1 MSEEKIMILKM
12 LKDGKIDEEEALK
25 LLNAV
30 GEKKGEKNYKPNKKR
45 NEIHFEGDDYDV
57 FDASD
62 KFASKISNFVNKIVS
77 KSLETAEKGMRDG
90 HIYANFSFDDG
101 DRFKNKKFA
110 TLKLDVD
117 KNKKYDLIINNTNE
131 KVEILPSSSDQ
142 IEIYGKI
149 YYTDKKTIPG
159 DYEFINCFID
169 EKEILIEPNYSD
181 LTKKDFSVSLKVLV
195 PALSFAKVDVKTSND
210 KIVLDSVNCEEL
222 YLTTSNDRIKI
233 EDSIIAKSELKTTN
247 APVKIKDAKFTDLLI
262 NTTNAEITMHN
273 TPFVNLEAHTTNAYV
288 DVKDVFNCAENIII
302 TNSNGPVTVE
312 LESVSRNVK
321 FNLRGLSK
329 YTCTAIFDDSRFKLD
344 EDGDELSTAVLNNNS
359 DLTLFGD
366 IKTSNGPIIIE

>member
-12 LKDGKIDEEEALK
+12 LKDGKISEEEALK
-25 LLNAV
+25 LLDAI
-30 GEKKGEKNYKPNKKR
+30 GEKKGEKAYKPNKKR
-45 NEIHFEGDDYDV
+45 NEIHFEGDYDV

-90 HIYANFSFDDG
+90 HIYASYSFD

-142 IEIYGKI
+142 IEVYGKI
-149 YYTDKKTIPG
+149 YYTNKKDIPEN
-159 DYEFINCFID
+159 YEFINCFID
-169 EKEILIEPNYSD
+169 DKEILIEPNYSE
-181 LTKKDFSVSLKVLV
+181 LTKKDFAVSLKVLV
-195 PALSFAKVDVKTSND
+195 PAQDFATVKASTSND
-210 KIVLDSVNCEEL
+210 KIKLDSIICDEL
-222 YLTTSNDRIKI
+222 YLTTSNDYIKI
-233 EDSIIAKSELKTTN
+233 EDSIIGKSELKTTN
-247 APVKIKDAKFTDLLI
+247 DSVKIKDSKFSDLLI
-262 NTTNAEITMHN
+262 NTTNAEITLNN

-288 DVKDVFNCAENIII
+288 DVKDIFNSAENIIV
-302 TNSNGPVTVE
+302 TNSNGPVTLE
-312 LESVSRNVK
+312 LESVSKNVK
-321 FNLRGLSK
+321 LNLRGLNK
-329 YTCTAIFDDSRFKLD
+329 YTCPVIFDDDRFKLD
-344 EDGDELSTAVLNNNS
+344 KDNDELTTASLNNDS
-359 DLTLFGD
+359 ELTLFGD

>member
-30 GEKKGEKNYKPNKKR
+30 GEKKGEKNYKQNNKR

-77 KSLETAEKGMRDG
+77 KSLETAEKGMKDG
-90 HIYANFSFDDG
+90 HIYASYSFD

-169 EKEILIEPNYSD
+169 DKEILIEPNYESF
-181 LTKKDFSVSLKVLV
+181 TKKDFAVSLKVLV
-195 PALSFAKVDVKTSND
+195 PALNFAKVDVKTSND
-210 KIVLDSVNCEEL
+210 KIILDSVNCDEL
-222 YLTTSNDRIKI
+222 YLTTSNDKIKI
-233 EDSIIAKSELKTTN
+233 EDSIIGKSELKTTN
-247 APVKIKDAKFTDLLI
+247 DSVKIKDAKFTDLLI

-329 YTCTAIFDDSRFKLD
+329 YTCPAIFDDSRFKLD
-344 EDGDELSTAVLNNNS
+344 EDGDELSTAVLNNDS

>member
-30 GEKKGEKNYKPNKKR
+30 GEKKGEKKYKPNNKR

-90 HIYANFSFDDG
+90 HVYANFSFDDG

-329 YTCTAIFDDSRFKLD
+329 YTCPAIFDDNRFKLD
-344 EDGDELSTAVLNNNS
+344 EDGDELSTAVLNNDS

>member
-30 GEKKGEKNYKPNKKR
+30 GEKKGEKTYKPNKKR
-45 NEIHFEGDDYDV
+45 NEIHIEADDYDV

-90 HIYANFSFDDG
+90 HMYASYSFD

-131 KVEILPSSSDQ
+131 KVVILPSSSDQ

-169 EKEILIEPNYSD
+169 DKEILIEPNYESF
-181 LTKKDFSVSLKVLV
+181 TKKDFSVSLKVLV

-210 KIVLDSVNCEEL
+210 KIILDSVNCDEL
-222 YLTTSNDRIKI
+222 YLTTSNDKIKI
-233 EDSIIAKSELKTTN
+233 EDSIIGKSELKTTN
-247 APVKIKDAKFTDLLI
+247 DSVKIKDAKFTDLLI

-288 DVKDVFNCAENIII
+288 DVKHVFNCAENIII

-329 YTCTAIFDDSRFKLD
+329 YTCPAIFDDSRFKLD
-344 EDGDELSTAVLNNNS
+344 EDGDELSTAVLNNDS

>member
-30 GEKKGEKNYKPNKKR
+30 GEKKGEKTYKPNKKR
-45 NEIHFEGDDYDV
+45 NEIHIEGDDFNV
-57 FDASD
+57 IDASD
-62 KFASKISNFVNKIVS
+62 KFANKISSFVNKIVS

-90 HIYANFSFDDG
+90 HIYASYSFDDR

-117 KNKKYDLIINNTNE
+117 KNNKYDLIINNTNE
-131 KVEILPSSSDQ
+131 KVEILPSSSNQ
-142 IEIYGKI
+142 IEVYGKI
-149 YYTDKKTIPG
+149 YYTDKKDIPG

-169 EKEILIEPNYSD
+169 DKEILIEPNYESF
-181 LTKKDFSVSLKVLV
+181 TKKDFSLSLKVLV

-210 KIVLDSVNCEEL
+210 KIVLDSINCDEL
-222 YLTTSNDRIKI
+222 YLTTSNDEIKI
-233 EDSIIAKSELKTTN
+233 EDSIIGKSELKTTN
-247 APVKIKDAKFTDLLI
+247 DSVKIKDAKFTDLLI

-329 YTCTAIFDDSRFKLD
+329 YTCPAIFDDSRFKLD

>member
-30 GEKKGEKNYKPNKKR
+30 GEKKGEKTYKPNKKR
-45 NEIHFEGDDYDV
+45 NEIHIECDDYDV

-90 HIYANFSFDDG
+90 HIYASYSFD

-142 IEIYGKI
+142 IEIFGKI

-169 EKEILIEPNYSD
+169 DKEILIEPNYESF
-181 LTKKDFSVSLKVLV
+181 TKKDFAVSLKVLV
-195 PALSFAKVDVKTSND
+195 PALNFAKVDVKTSND
-210 KIVLDSVNCEEL
+210 KIILDSVNCDEL
-222 YLTTSNDRIKI
+222 YLTTSNDKIKI
-233 EDSIIAKSELKTTN
+233 EDSIIGKSELKTTN
-247 APVKIKDAKFTDLLI
+247 DSVKIKDAKFTDLLI

-329 YTCTAIFDDSRFKLD
+329 YTCPAIFDDSRFKLD
-344 EDGDELSTAVLNNNS
+344 EDGDELSTAVLNNDS

>member
-1 MSEEKIMILKM
+1 MSEEKIMILRM

-30 GEKKGEKNYKPNKKR
+30 GEKKGEKNYKPNKNR
-45 NEIHFEGDDYDV
+45 NEIHIECDDYDV

-62 KFASKISNFVNKIVS
+62 KFASKISHFVNKIVS

-90 HIYANFSFDDG
+90 HIYASYSFD

-169 EKEILIEPNYSD
+169 DKEILIEPNYESF
-181 LTKKDFSVSLKVLV
+181 TKKDFSVSLKVLV

-210 KIVLDSVNCEEL
+210 KIILDSVNCDEL
-222 YLTTSNDRIKI
+222 YLTTSNDKIKI
-233 EDSIIAKSELKTTN
+233 EDSIIGKSELKTTN
-247 APVKIKDAKFTDLLI
+247 DSVKIKDAKFTDLLI

-329 YTCTAIFDDSRFKLD
+329 YTCPAIFDDSRFKLD
-344 EDGDELSTAVLNNNS
+344 EDGDELSTAVLNNDS

>member
-45 NEIHFEGDDYDV
+45 NEIHIECDDYDV

-90 HIYANFSFDDG
+90 HIYASYSFD

-329 YTCTAIFDDSRFKLD
+329 YTCPAIFDDSRFKLD
-344 EDGDELSTAVLNNNS
+344 EDGDELSTAVLNNDS

>member
-30 GEKKGEKNYKPNKKR
+30 GEKKGEKTYKPNKKR
-45 NEIHFEGDDYDV
+45 NEIHIEADDYDV

-90 HIYANFSFDDG
+90 HMYASYSFD

-131 KVEILPSSSDQ
+131 KVVILPSSSDQ
-142 IEIYGKI
+142 IEIFGKI

-169 EKEILIEPNYSD
+169 DKEILIEPNYESF
-181 LTKKDFSVSLKVLV
+181 TKKDFSVSLKILV

-210 KIVLDSVNCEEL
+210 KIILDSVNCDEL
-222 YLTTSNDRIKI
+222 YLTTSNDKIKI
-233 EDSIIAKSELKTTN
+233 EDSIIGKSELKTTN
-247 APVKIKDAKFTDLLI
+247 DSVKIKDAKFTDLLI

-329 YTCTAIFDDSRFKLD
+329 YTCPAIFDDSRFKLD
-344 EDGDELSTAVLNNNS
+344 EDGDELSTAVLNNDS

>member
-45 NEIHFEGDDYDV
+45 NEIHIECDDYDV

-90 HIYANFSFDDG
+90 HIYASYSFD

-142 IEIYGKI
+142 IEIFGKI

-169 EKEILIEPNYSD
+169 DKEILIEPNYESF
-181 LTKKDFSVSLKVLV
+181 TKKDFAVSLKVLV
-195 PALSFAKVDVKTSND
+195 PALNFAKVDVKTSND
-210 KIVLDSVNCEEL
+210 KIILDSVNCDEL
-222 YLTTSNDRIKI
+222 CLTTSNDKIKI
-233 EDSIIAKSELKTTN
+233 EDSIIGKSELKTTN
-247 APVKIKDAKFTDLLI
+247 DSVKIKDAKFTDLLI

-329 YTCTAIFDDSRFKLD
+329 YTCPAIFDDSRFKLD
-344 EDGDELSTAVLNNNS
+344 EDGDELSTAVLNNDS

>member
-1 MSEEKIMILKM
+1 MSEEKIMILRM

-30 GEKKGEKNYKPNKKR
+30 GEKKGEKTYRPNKNR
-45 NEIHFEGDDYDV
+45 NEIHIEGDDYDV

-62 KFASKISNFVNKIVS
+62 KFANKISNFVNKIVT

-90 HIYANFSFDDG
+90 HVYANFSFDDG

-131 KVEILPSSSDQ
+131 KVVILPSSSDQ

-169 EKEILIEPNYSD
+169 DKEILIEPNYSE
-181 LTKKDFSVSLKVLV
+181 LTKKDFAVSLKVLV
-195 PALSFAKVDVKTSND
+195 PAQDFATVKASTSND
-210 KIVLDSVNCEEL
+210 KIKLDSIICDEL
-222 YLTTSNDRIKI
+222 YLTTSNDYIKI
-233 EDSIIAKSELKTTN
+233 EDSIVGKSELKTTN
-247 APVKIKDAKFTDLLI
+247 DSVKIKDSKFSDLLI
-262 NTTNAEITMHN
+262 NTTNAEITLNN

-288 DVKDVFNCAENIII
+288 DVKDIFNSAENIIV
-302 TNSNGPVTVE
+302 TNSNGPVTLE
-312 LESVSRNVK
+312 LESVSKNVK
-321 FNLRGLSK
+321 LNLRGLNK
-329 YTCTAIFDDSRFKLD
+329 YTCPVIFDDDRFKLD
-344 EDGDELSTAVLNNNS
+344 KDNDELTTASLNNDS
-359 DLTLFGD
+359 ELTLFGD

>member
-1 MSEEKIMILKM
+1 MSEEKIMILRM

-30 GEKKGEKNYKPNKKR
+30 GEKKGEKTYRPNKNR
-45 NEIHFEGDDYDV
+45 NEIHIEGDDYDV

-62 KFASKISNFVNKIVS
+62 KFANKISNFVNKIVT

-90 HIYANFSFDDG
+90 HVYANFSFDDG

-131 KVEILPSSSDQ
+131 KVVILPSSSDQ

-169 EKEILIEPNYSD
+169 DKEILIEPNYESF
-181 LTKKDFSVSLKVLV
+181 TKKDFSVSLKVLV

-210 KIVLDSVNCEEL
+210 KIILDSVNCDEL
-222 YLTTSNDRIKI
+222 YLTTSNDKIKI
-233 EDSIIAKSELKTTN
+233 EDSIIGKSELKTTN
-247 APVKIKDAKFTDLLI
+247 DSVKIKDAKFTDLLI

-329 YTCTAIFDDSRFKLD
+329 YTCPAIFDDSRFKLD
-344 EDGDELSTAVLNNNS
+344 EDGDELSTAVLNNDS

>member
-30 GEKKGEKNYKPNKKR
+30 GEKKGEKTYKPNKKR
-45 NEIHFEGDDYDV
+45 NGIHIECDDYDV

-62 KFASKISNFVNKIVS
+62 KFANKISNFVNKIVS

-90 HIYANFSFDDG
+90 HIYASYSFD

-142 IEIYGKI
+142 IEIFGKI

-169 EKEILIEPNYSD
+169 DKEILIEPNYESF
-181 LTKKDFSVSLKVLV
+181 TKKDFAVSLKVLV
-195 PALSFAKVDVKTSND
+195 PALNFAKVDVKTSND
-210 KIVLDSVNCEEL
+210 KIILDSVNCDEL
-222 YLTTSNDRIKI
+222 YLTTSNDKIKI
-233 EDSIIAKSELKTTN
+233 EDSITGKSELKTTN
-247 APVKIKDAKFTDLLI
+247 DSVKIKDAKFSDLLI

-329 YTCTAIFDDSRFKLD
+329 YTCPAIFDDSRFKLD
-344 EDGDELSTAVLNNNS
+344 EDGDELSTAVLNNDS

>member
-12 LKDGKIDEEEALK
+12 LKDGKINEEEALK

-30 GEKKGEKNYKPNKKR
+30 GEKKSNNAYKANKKR
-45 NEIHFEGDDYDV
+45 NEIHIEADDYDV

-90 HIYANFSFDDG
+90 HIYASYSFD

-169 EKEILIEPNYSD
+169 EKEILIEPNYESF
-181 LTKKDFSVSLKVLV
+181 TKKDFSVSLKVLI
-195 PALSFAKVDVKTSND
+195 PAQEFANVKATTSND
-210 KIVLDSVNCEEL
+210 KIVIDSVNCDEL
-222 YLTTSNDRIKI
+222 KLVTSNDKIKI
-233 EDSIIAKSELKTTN
+233 EDSIIGKAEIKTTN
-247 APVKIKDAKFTDLLI
+247 DSVKIKDSKFTDLLI
-262 NTTNAEITMHN
+262 NTTNAEITLNN
-273 TPFVNLEAHTTNAYV
+273 TPFVNLEAHTTNAFV
-288 DVKDVFNCAENIII
+288 DVKDIFNCAENIIV
-302 TNSNGPVTVE
+302 TNSNGPVTLE
-312 LESVSRNVK
+312 LESVSKNVK
-321 FNLRGLSK
+321 LNLRGLNK
-329 YTCTAIFDDSRFKLD
+329 YTCPVIFDDDRFRLD
-344 EDGDELSTAVLNNNS
+344 MDNDELTTASLNNDS

-366 IKTSNGPIIIE
+366 LKTSNGPIIIE